1 MKKLFLLLF
10 AMISFVA
17 CEVKGPVEDETDKLK
32 IGEESITE
40 DDELTEDEPYEPMA
54 EDFIREEVANP
65 YGVVEL
71 NEEQARKIM
80 EDYLDGINVNFST
93 GELKVI
99 ESLTGLN
106 HFRFEVYYKG
116 VWVIAHKI
124 TLHPMRDHETN
135 EFSTTQVLITGT
147 SLFYNDISVKPKLS
161 EKEALECLKQSDSA
175 ITDEVIV
182 SEPELLI
189 QKDLGKA
196 PNLAYKVTVD
206 FSLFDRWD
214 YYVSAQTGE
223 VVDRTYEG
231 AIE

>member
-93 GELKVI
+93 GELNVI

-106 HFRFEVYYKG
+106 HFRFEVYYKK
-116 VWVIAHKI
+116 VWVDGHRI

-161 EKEALECLKQSDSA
+161 EKEALECLKQSDSK
-175 ITDEVIV
+175 ITDEVIE

>member
-93 GELKVI
+93 GELNVI

-106 HFRFEVYYKG
+106 HFRFEVYYKK
-116 VWVIAHKI
+116 VWVDGHRI

>member
-1 MKKLFLLLF
+1 MFLL
-10 AMISFVA
+10 SFMLMAVA
-17 CEVKGPVEDETDKLK
+17 FVSCEKMY
-32 IGEESITE
+32 
-40 DDELTEDEPYEPMA
+40 EDEPYEPMA
-54 EDFIREEVANP
+54 EEVIREEIANP
-65 YGVVEL
+65 FGVVEL
-71 NEEQARKIM
+71 SEEQAREIV

-93 GELKVI
+93 GEVKVI
-99 ESLTGLN
+99 EDEIDSIEMNT
-106 HFRFEVYYKG
+106 FRFEVYYKK
-116 VWVIAHKI
+116 VWVDGHSI

>member
-32 IGEESITE
+32 IGEEPITE

-93 GELKVI
+93 GELNVN

-106 HFRFEVYYKG
+106 HFHFEVYYKG

-124 TLHPMRDHETN
+124 SLHPMRDHETN

>member
-1 MKKLFLLLF
+1 MRKMFLL
-10 AMISFVA
+10 SFMLIAVA
-17 CEVKGPVEDETDKLK
+17 FVSCEKMY
-32 IGEESITE
+32 
-40 DDELTEDEPYEPMA
+40 EDEPYEPMA
-54 EDFIREEVANP
+54 EDFINEEFTNP
-65 YGVVEL
+65 FGVVEL
-71 NEEQARKIM
+71 NEEQAREIM

-106 HFRFEVYYKG
+106 HFRFEVYYKK
-116 VWVIAHKI
+116 VWVDGHRI

>member
-1 MKKLFLLLF
+1 MRKLFLLLF

-93 GELKVI
+93 GELNVN

-106 HFRFEVYYKG
+106 HFHFEVYYKG

-206 FSLFDRWD
+206 F
-214 YYVSAQTGE
+214 
-223 VVDRTYEG
+223 
-231 AIE
+231 

>member
-10 AMISFVA
+10 AMVSLVA
-17 CEVKGPVEDETDKLK
+17 CEVQDLF
-32 IGEESITE
+32 
-40 DDELTEDEPYEPMA
+40 EDEPYEPMV

-93 GELKVI
+93 GELNVN

-106 HFRFEVYYKG
+106 HFHFEVYYKG

-124 TLHPMRDHETN
+124 SLHPMRDHETN

>member
-17 CEVKGPVEDETDKLK
+17 CEVKGPFEDETDKLK

-93 GELKVI
+93 GELNVN

-106 HFRFEVYYKG
+106 HFHFEVYYKG

-124 TLHPMRDHETN
+124 SLHPMRDHETN

>member
-106 HFRFEVYYKG
+106 HFRFEVYYKK
-116 VWVIAHKI
+116 VWVDGHSI

>member
-1 MKKLFLLLF
+1 
-10 AMISFVA
+10 
-17 CEVKGPVEDETDKLK
+17 
-32 IGEESITE
+32 
-40 DDELTEDEPYEPMA
+40 MA

-93 GELKVI
+93 GELNVI